1 MSSSFSING
10 RLISGAND
18 HEDESSLPYNSPE
31 RLREEND
38 PDNNGS
44 DDGRSSDIADLYQ
57 RTDDN
62 RKEEIENLAATIQ
75 NQMSSKFEKQ
85 TINLFESR
93 FSAEQKL
100 EKLAKD
106 VSEQFSST
114 QDSITSFRDLCNQ
127 KLDSISDQ
135 VKRKIPNEFEYQNKQ
150 SGEHQLKLDK
160 RLFDTENEVKN
171 LGVKMA
177 DLQKT
182 SDEIFAYLKNLPS
195 IVKQIV
201 SEEVGEPRRKFPR
214 ASDKQ

>member
-62 RKEEIENLAATIQ
+62 REELKSLAASVQ
-75 NQMSSKFEKQ
+75 NQNQ
-85 TINLFESR
+85 ILAESR
-93 FSAEQKL
+93 VSAEREL
-100 EKLAKD
+100 EKIARD
-106 VSEQFSST
+106 VSEHFSST

-135 VKRKIPNEFEYQNKQ
+135 VKRKVPNEFEYQNKQ
-150 SGEHQLKLDK
+150 SGEHQLKFDK

-171 LGVKMA
+171 LRVKMA
-177 DLQKT
+177 DLQNT

-214 ASDKQ
+214 ASKN

>member
-1 MSSSFSING
+1 MSSFST
-10 RLISGAND
+10 LSGQSSGVANE

-62 RKEEIENLAATIQ
+62 REELKSLAASVQ
-75 NQMSSKFEKQ
+75 NQNQ
-85 TINLFESR
+85 ILAESR
-93 FSAEQKL
+93 VSAERELK
-100 EKLAKD
+100 KIARD

-135 VKRKIPNEFEYQNKQ
+135 VKRKVPNEFEYQNKQ

-182 SDEIFAYLKNLPS
+182 SDEMFDYLKNLPS